1 MKCVNIAIKHLKI
14 QKQDRFCTE
23 CYVFFYF
30 NYSGLTMVLLREKQV
45 DWIEF
50 LTQRQ
55 KVHKAC
61 MDKNVLI

>member
-45 DWIEF
+45 D
-50 LTQRQ
+50 
-55 KVHKAC
+55 
-61 MDKNVLI
+61 